1 MSYGVAVRGLGASQR
16 WARKRLTNHR
26 LGLTQSSR
34 GRRGMGKHGTST
46 APSHAWLWSLF
57 SLISRLMM
65 VMTVSTDVSQHVILE
80 LMM

>member
-1 MSYGVAVRGLGASQR
+1 MSHGVVVRGPRACT
-16 WARKRLTNHR
+16 RLMNHR

-46 APSHAWLWSLF
+46 VPSHAWLWSLF

-65 VMTVSTDVSQHVILE
+65 VMTVSADVSQSACNS
-80 LMM
+80 